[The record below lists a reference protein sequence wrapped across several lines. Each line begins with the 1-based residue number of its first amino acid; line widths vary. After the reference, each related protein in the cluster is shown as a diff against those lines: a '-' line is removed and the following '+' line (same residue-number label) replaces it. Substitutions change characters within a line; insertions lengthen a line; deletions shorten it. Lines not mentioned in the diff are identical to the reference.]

1 MELTYSILA
10 FYLASWIMLF
20 ARTWIPAMKIIGI
33 FDPKNVVY
41 YHRLSAWAVYA
52 SLIFLAVPFLMQV
65 IFSDRQQSK
74 FVWNFI
80 GGISPCTLE
89 HFGTKPK

>member
-20 ARTWIPAMKIIGI
+20 ARTWIPAIKIIGI
-33 FDPKNVVY
+33 FDPKNPVY
-41 YHRLSAWAVYA
+41 YHRLSSWLVYA
-52 SLIFLAVPFLMQV
+52 VLIFPAVPALLQV
-65 IFSDRQQSK
+65 IFSDRQQSR

-80 GGISPCTLE
+80 VFYRSV
-89 HFGTKPK
+89 